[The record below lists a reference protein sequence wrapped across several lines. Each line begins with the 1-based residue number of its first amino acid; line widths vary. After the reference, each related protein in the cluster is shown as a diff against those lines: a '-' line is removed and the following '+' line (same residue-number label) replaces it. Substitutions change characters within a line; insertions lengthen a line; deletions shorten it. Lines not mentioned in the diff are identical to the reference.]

1 MDKSEYPRQSGHSL
15 AYNGGVG
22 RWLLL
27 LVDSPRWLAGTAQLD
42 AADEHP
48 WPFDSASH
56 LLGPLEDARELTIC
70 LAGAGPDSP
79 AAAELRLHWPHGHP
93 HIAYTEHVAYLLG
106 RTVPANMEE
115 LRALAEQLASWLQDL
130 PDDVLAQLDELT
142 MEAGAQAALSIF
154 TAELHRR
161 HDPLSQPHAGHVEL
175 AQFYPHQR
183 AASGVSRQGVPQ
195 DILERIFAAREALAG
210 AFVEYEERPQQIR
223 MASEV
228 EKALAESRPL
238 IIEAGTG
245 VGKSLAYLLPL
256 AAHAARTGKL
266 CLISTN
272 TINLQQQ
279 LLEQD
284 VPRMRRI
291 LDMLDVRVTLLKG
304 REHYLCL
311 KRLHDSWLA
320 AGPQARQH
328 RERSLAVGAPAVLLV
343 ARLLSEYL
351 GEPGLDLDG
360 IPSPPELS
368 MAERMQIL
376 GSMDCRFATC
386 LGERCPQRRQ
396 CHFFARRD
404 EAEAS
409 HITITNH
416 ALVFALHGAGD
427 GEGEHL
433 VSKASVVVFDEA
445 HNLESAITN
454 QMTATVSH
462 EQPVN
467 FANWMQNVLEHEG
480 CARRLALAG
489 TAVPEACRAQFTRVQ
504 QLAGQVGEWVRA
516 SVEIREQ
523 VSRLLEQATGKGH
536 LPLGEN
542 IQLTPSTAT
551 PGQAKVMALLT
562 KLAQRLLAVF
572 QLYRELAWLL
582 HALFC
587 AEEGDLYVDDSQ
599 FQMDVQSLALEL
611 DEACHALEMWRP
623 EDPGSITWFNCDATG
638 SEPRWEYRTAPLDP
652 GPYFQSLLAGKDSV
666 ILSSATL
673 AVADN
678 FDYLQRSL
686 GFDAERVQRAQW
698 VQLDSPFDYAKQA
711 LLLVA
716 TDLAGPTGATRDDY
730 LEQLE
735 EVVTGVCRTFAQGVL
750 VLFNSYRDLNYI
762 ADRLALRIGEERLL
776 VQGMSGTREEIAVD
790 FRCAGNKVLLAT
802 RSFWEGFDVAG
813 EALSCV
819 VLAKLP
825 FANFKDPIIAGRQ
838 RAIEAHGE
846 SSFYKLSLP
855 MAAMQLK
862 QGFGRLIRSTRDF
875 GCVFLLDSR
884 VATMNYGRVFLGSL
898 PGPRTYMGHYHDCL
912 LEAEHFMS
920 EHRAAT
926 AAKHHKRAAKGEAH
940 E

>member
-1 MDKSEYPRQSGHSL
+1 
-15 AYNGGVG
+15 VG

-27 LVDSPRWLAGTAQLD
+27 LLDSPRRLAGTAQL
-42 AADEHP
+42 AAAGEHP
-48 WPFDSASH
+48 WPFNSAAE

-70 LAGAGPDSP
+70 LAGASPESP
-79 AAAELRLHWPHGHP
+79 AAADLRLHWPHGHP
-93 HIAYTEHVAYLLG
+93 QIAYAEHAAYLLG
-106 RTVPANMEE
+106 MPAPDSIEGLQTLAAE
-115 LRALAEQLASWLQDL
+115 LETWLHEL
-130 PDDVLAQLDELT
+130 PDDVLAQLDELIL
-142 MEAGAQAALSIF
+142 EAGVQAALGIF
-154 TAELHRR
+154 TAQLHQR
-161 HDPLSQPHAGHVEL
+161 HDPLSQPHAGHVNL
-175 AQFYPHQR
+175 DPLYPHQHP
-183 AASGVSRQGVPQ
+183 AGSATRQSVPQ
-195 DILERIFAAREALAG
+195 DILERTFAAREALAG
-210 AFVEYEERPQQIR
+210 AFTEYEERPQQIR
-223 MASEV
+223 MATEV
-228 EKALAESRPL
+228 DKALAESRPL

-256 AAHAARTGKL
+256 AAHAVRSGKL

-291 LDMLDVRVTLLKG
+291 LDMLDVKVTLLKG

-311 KRLHDSWLA
+311 KRLQDTWLA
-320 AGPQARQH
+320 AGPQARSH
-328 RERSLAVGAPAVLLV
+328 RERMLALGVPGVLLL
-343 ARLLSEYL
+343 ARLLREFL
-351 GEPGLDLDG
+351 REPNQDLDG
-360 IPSPPELS
+360 IPSPPNLS
-368 MAERMQIL
+368 MPERMQL
-376 GSMDCRFATC
+376 MGSLDCRFATC

-404 EAEAS
+404 EAESS
-409 HITITNH
+409 HLTITNH
-416 ALVFALHGAGD
+416 ALVFALHGTGD

-433 VSKASVVVFDEA
+433 VSKASVIVFDEA

-467 FANWMQNVLEHEG
+467 FANWLQNVLEHEACG
-480 CARRLALAG
+480 RRLALSP
-489 TAVPEACRAQFTRVQ
+489 TAVPEVCREQFARVQ
-504 QLAGQVGEWVRA
+504 QLCGQVGEWVRA
-516 SVEIREQ
+516 GVEIREQ
-523 VSRLLEQATGKGH
+523 VNRLLLQASQKGH
-536 LPLGEN
+536 LPIAEST
-542 IQLTPSTAT
+542 QLTPSTAT
-551 PGQAKVMALLT
+551 PGQAQVMQLLA
-562 KLAQRLLAVF
+562 KLAQRLLAVLA
-572 QLYRELAWLL
+572 LYRELAWLL

-587 AEEGDLYVDDSQ
+587 AEESELYIDDAQ
-599 FQMDVQSLALEL
+599 FQMDVQALAFELEA
-611 DEACHALEMWRP
+611 ACRGLEMWRP
-623 EDPGSITWFNCDATG
+623 EDPLSITWFNCDAG
-638 SEPRWEYRTAPLDP
+638 GGEPRWEYNTAPLDP
-652 GPYFQSLLAGKDSV
+652 GPYFQSLLAAKDSV

-673 AVADN
+673 AVADS

-686 GFDAERVQRAQW
+686 GFDAEGVARAQW

-716 TDLAGPTGATRDDY
+716 TDLAGPTGASRDEY

-735 EVVTGVCRTFAQGVL
+735 EVVCGVCQTFKQGIL
-750 VLFNSYRDLNYI
+750 VLFNSYRDLNHI
-762 ADRLALRIGEERLL
+762 ADRLALRIGEARLL
-776 VQGMSGTREEIAVD
+776 VQGVSGTREEIAID
-790 FRCAGNKVLLAT
+790 FRDSGNKVLLAT

-838 RAIEAHGE
+838 RAIEARGE

-855 MAAMQLK
+855 LAAMQLK

-884 VATMNYGRVFLGSL
+884 VATMTYGRVFLNSL
-898 PGPRTYMGHYHDCL
+898 PGPRTFMGHYHDCL
-912 LEAEHFMS
+912 AEAEHFMS
-920 EHRAAT
+920 EHQAAAT
-926 AAKHHKRAAKGEAH
+926 VAKRARRAAKGAAH